1 MQIVITASNK
11 LISASESMLATL
23 RTDLVPVPLSF
34 EFSVKATPELEAQLK
49 VGAEILVGNIS
60 QPLEIV
66 LVQPIKSQ
74 TIKDDRRIGAI
85 SCIAVL
91 SGCKKLLTH
100 AEKAAILE
108 QASFNS
114 AIRACGARNIRL
126 GDDLPLPEFI
136 CLKGSLPTAR
146 LALYLQQEAAVI
158 CFRNNKLCVL
168 KLDAIFK
175 QEPVMKLDS
184 SEVHWLSSDQREKL
198 QKSSYVSVEQD
209 GSTVIGDDTTTAG
222 QAVVQRAGLD
232 ARQLKNMEKVLIPR
246 GTIQRPL
253 NMELMAGLV
262 VEINRTKYVIL
273 TAAHHVETGAVG
285 GSVGSTTKLWLASL

>member
-100 AEKAAILE
+100 AERAAILE
-108 QASFNS
+108 HASFNS
-114 AIRACGARNIRL
+114 AIRACGTRNIRL

-184 SEVHWLSSDQREKL
+184 SEVHWLNSDQREKL

-232 ARQLKNMEKVLIPR
+232 ARQLKNMEKVLITR

-253 NMELMAGLV
+253 NMELMAGLL
-262 VEINRTKYVIL
+262 VEISQTKYVIL

>member
-1 MQIVITASNK
+1 MQIVIAASNK
-11 LISASESMLATL
+11 LISASELMLDTL
-23 RTDLVPVPLSF
+23 RSDLVPVPLSF

-49 VGAEILVGNIS
+49 VGAEILVGNIN

-100 AEKAAILE
+100 AERAVILE

-136 CLKGSLPTAR
+136 CLKGRLPTAR

-253 NMELMAGLV
+253 NMELMAGLL
-262 VEINRTKYVIL
+262 VEISQTKYVIL
-273 TAAHHVETGAVG
+273 TAAHQVETGAVG
-285 GSVGSTTKLWLASL
+285 GNVGSTTKLWLASL

>member
-1 MQIVITASNK
+1 MQIVIAATNK
-11 LISASESMLATL
+11 LISASELMLATL
-23 RTDLVPVPLSF
+23 RSDLVPVPLSF

-49 VGAEILVGNIS
+49 VGAEILVGNIN

-100 AEKAAILE
+100 AERAAILE
-108 QASFNS
+108 QTSFNS
-114 AIRACGARNIRL
+114 AIRACGTRNIRL

-232 ARQLKNMEKVLIPR
+232 ARQLKNMEKVLITR

-253 NMELMAGLV
+253 NMELMAGLL
-262 VEINRTKYVIL
+262 VEISQTKYVIL

>member
-100 AEKAAILE
+100 AERAAILE
-108 QASFNS
+108 QTSFNS
-114 AIRACGARNIRL
+114 AIRACGTRNIRL

-168 KLDAIFK
+168 KLDVLFK
-175 QEPVMKLDS
+175 QEPLMKLDP

-198 QKSSYVSVEQD
+198 QKSSYVSIEQD
-209 GSTVIGDDTTTAG
+209 GSTVIGDDTTTVG
-222 QAVVQRAGLD
+222 QAVIQRAGLD
-232 ARQLKNMEKVLIPR
+232 VRQLKNMEKVLIPR

-253 NMELMAGLV
+253 NMELMAGLL
-262 VEINRTKYVIL
+262 VEISQTKYVIL

-285 GSVGSTTKLWLASL
+285 GNVGSTTKLWLANL

>member
-1 MQIVITASNK
+1 MQIVIAATNK
-11 LISASESMLATL
+11 LISASELMLATL

-49 VGAEILVGNIS
+49 VGAEILVGNIN

-100 AEKAAILE
+100 AERAAILE
-108 QASFNS
+108 QTSFNS
-114 AIRACGARNIRL
+114 AIRACGTRNIRL

-209 GSTVIGDDTTTAG
+209 G
-222 QAVVQRAGLD
+222 
-232 ARQLKNMEKVLIPR
+232 
-246 GTIQRPL
+246 
-253 NMELMAGLV
+253 
-262 VEINRTKYVIL
+262 
-273 TAAHHVETGAVG
+273 
-285 GSVGSTTKLWLASL
+285 